1 MYLKKITLKNFRNFD
16 HNEFYFN
23 PFITIIIGKNAV
35 GKTNLLEAIYFLN
48 FSAGF
53 REEKLEELIKNGKKT
68 SEVLGSFKEEDEEI
82 IFRLILENIDSKI
95 KKHLFINKIK
105 KSTQAYFSQTPKAVI
120 FSPSFL
126 FLIEADPEKRR
137 RYFDQIIS
145 LFDYEYKKRLINYEN
160 GLRRRNKILETVD
173 DLERL
178 KEELVFW
185 NDFLIEQA
193 KYLVE
198 KRKEI
203 VDFYNQHPNI
213 DHYSFFIDYQPCEIS
228 QKTLAETFNKQ
239 LYQKKTLVGPQRD
252 TFEFYLKKKGE
263 TKNVHHFASRSEQR
277 LTLFWLILNELKIY
291 QEKINKRPML
301 LLDDIFSELDVDNQ
315 NLILKLINQYQ
326 TVITTTQPEILNLIT
341 LPHSLITLS

>member
-1 MYLKKITLKNFRNFD
+1 MFLKKITLKNFRNFD

-95 KKHLFINKIK
+95 KKYLFINKIK

-126 FLIEADPEKRR
+126 FLIEGDPEKRR
-137 RYFDQIIS
+137 SYFDRIIS

-160 GLRRRNKILETVD
+160 GLRRRNKILEKAG
-173 DLERL
+173 DLEKI
-178 KEELVFW
+178 KEELIFW
-185 NDFLIEQA
+185 DDFLIDQA
-193 KYLVE
+193 KYLVK

-203 VDFYNQHPNI
+203 VDFYNQHQSI

-228 QKTLAETFNKQ
+228 HKTLAETFNKQ

-301 LLDDIFSELDVDNQ
+301 LLDDIFSELDIDNQ